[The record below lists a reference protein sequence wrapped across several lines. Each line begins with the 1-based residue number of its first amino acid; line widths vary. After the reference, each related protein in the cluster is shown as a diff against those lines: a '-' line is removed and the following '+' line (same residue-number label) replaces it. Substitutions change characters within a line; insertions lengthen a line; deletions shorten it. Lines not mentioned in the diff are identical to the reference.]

1 MWQDLAA
8 LVVVVAAVA
17 YLAWKY
23 FGARRRP
30 ARPKRGP
37 DVPLS
42 RLKRK

>member
-8 LVVVVAAVA
+8 LVVVVVAVA
-17 YLAWKY
+17 YLGWKF
-23 FGARRRP
+23 FGARRP
-30 ARPKRGP
+30 GRPKRGP